1 MTIFRREN
9 IFWRN
14 GEYVYMLKSEN
25 FHKSEYWRNLYAYLK
40 KSSEYSEVYRVIK
53 DISSLSILEPSSDIL
68 RLTFLSEFYKRDYHI
83 RLAGVRA
90 TNSTSLS
97 IDALSAFA
105 SLYCIAPLKLENKN
119 LFSSAIMNAQLPKII
134 SKLNKAALEHIQG
147 KMNVRISQKIDRI
160 TIVSSYFGNTFHTPS
175 MLTVNYASVLN
186 KLGVKVNI
194 ISCQELMPLNM
205 FNYHGAGRRVVLP
218 AADTAGW
225 HKLVPRDVSIT
236 LVDERMEMVSRWTS
250 AIATILQF
258 DPDLILCI
266 GPYSPITSAL
276 YSFRPVVALPTN
288 AVSFLGSA
296 DIWLRGSV
304 HKISDSEMTWDHEF
318 PIPLAHFH
326 PFRIP
331 KNNNKRSL
339 TRKELGIDPSALVLV
354 TVGFRLKN
362 EIFGIWAT
370 QMLDTLTQFDKLVW
384 VIIGSET
391 PSALEHAPHGKV
403 INLGVRDD
411 VSSIMKLCDIYVNP
425 PRMGGGFSVLEAMS
439 LGIAT
444 LAFSNTDGGEKIGS
458 RAANDQ
464 QMYFSQLIKLI
475 TNQEIRTAIGMR
487 MQKRFIENY
496 DTESSGLS
504 LMNACKLAIVQAGT
518 RLKDPL

>member
-1 MTIFRREN
+1 MDA
-9 IFWRN
+9 WRLS
-14 GEYVYMLKSEN
+14 YYLSMLKSEN

-40 KSSEYSEVYRVIK
+40 KSSEPSEINRVIE

-68 RLTFLSEFYKRDYHI
+68 RLTFLSEFYNRDDHV
-83 RLAGVRA
+83 RLAGIRA
-90 TNSTSLS
+90 ANSTSLS
-97 IDALSAFA
+97 IEALSAFA

-134 SKLNKAALEHIQG
+134 SKLNKAALKHIQG

-160 TIVSSYFGNTFHTPS
+160 SILTSYFGNTFHTPS
-175 MLTVNYASVLN
+175 MLAVNYASVLS

-194 ISCQELMPLNM
+194 ISCQELLPLNM
-205 FNYHGAGRRVVLP
+205 SNFHGAGRSVVLP
-218 AADTAGW
+218 AVDTSGW
-225 HKLVPRDVSIT
+225 PELIPNDVSVA
-236 LVDERMEMVSRWTS
+236 LVDERLEMVSRWTS

-258 DPDLILCI
+258 DPDLILCV

-296 DIWLRGSV
+296 DVWLRGSD

-326 PFRIP
+326 PFRIH
-331 KNNNKRSL
+331 KNKNKRSL
-339 TRKELGIDPSALVLV
+339 TRKEVGIDPSALVLV

-362 EIFGIWAT
+362 EILGIWAN

-411 VSSIMKLCDIYVNP
+411 VSSIMQLCDIYVNP

-439 LGIAT
+439 SGVAT
-444 LAFSNTDGGEKIGS
+444 LAFSNTDGGEKIGTY
-458 RAANDQ
+458 AASDQ
-464 QMYFSQLIKLI
+464 PMYFSQLIELI
-475 TNQEIRTAIGMR
+475 TNQEKRAAIGMR

-496 DTESSGLS
+496 DTESSGPS
-504 LMNACKLAIVQAGT
+504 LMNACKVAIVQAGM
-518 RLKDPL
+518 RLKDPF